1 MPLGLQAWWV
11 LPLFISAALGFGLG
25 HRDLAARLLPKPGLP
40 PVTLGAAGG
49 GVIAFVFSYG
59 SSGFVQAW
67 PLAALGVYG
76 LVWLVGVG
84 WVAASARRVLV
95 LHSLGAAIAGPAAEI
110 AISHSGA
117 FAYAHPDLFGVPI
130 WLPGIYLNVG
140 LASHLIDRHLQGRQ
154 RS

>member
-1 MPLGLQAWWV
+1 M
-11 LPLFISAALGFGLG
+11 
-25 HRDLAARLLPKPGLP
+25 
-40 PVTLGAAGG
+40 
-49 GVIAFVFSYG
+49 
-59 SSGFVQAW
+59 
-67 PLAALGVYG
+67 YG